1 MLKSSNTSPQGSLSN
16 ISHAKWEGVIPFP
29 FFLGVRGMN
38 AGVIKNKIRN
48 FLSIPA
54 NFMLIL
60 FFVLF
65 LGLSIYPLF
74 AMTRQ
79 MFVVHP
85 GIEKTLTGKKTGS
98 FTLYHFQKLFLSGE
112 WSSATFFK
120 PLLNSFLLGLLGA
133 ILAILLGGTVAWLMA
148 RSNMKYKKIIGSL
161 FMFPYI
167 MPAWT
172 LAQFWI
178 YMFQNNKV
186 GGGNVGILQGLFGI
200 TMPEW
205 FVFGLFPCIIVNALH
220 FAPFAYILI
229 GGILQN
235 MDATLEESATILK
248 TSRWR
253 IIRRI
258 TLPIIMPAI
267 LSTFLLVFSSGFASY
282 AVPVFLG
289 GAVRFYTLA
298 SKMKALVNAGYM
310 GQSYI
315 IASVMIIMGIIILTI
330 NQTYTGK
337 RKSFTTVT
345 GKSGQVSLVDLKGAN
360 KPVAIALVIGTLC
373 FSILPLIVFALQ
385 TITRIPG
392 KYDPAYWTLDF
403 WIGQDIDAYQMG
415 MVGGIL
421 VNKESL
427 AALGRL
433 LLLSLACSAFGGTA
447 GLFIGYSVV
456 KQRGKQLSKMVE
468 SMAFFPYLI
477 PTIAFSAIYLAVAS
491 TKTFA
496 FLYNS
501 FMLLVIVGGVKYTPF
516 ASRGGINSM
525 LQISKE
531 IEEAAIII
539 GIPWYKRLFRI
550 LVPIQKTSILSGYL
564 LPIVS
569 AMREVDLFALLV
581 PNSRYLL
588 TTMLLSFNQTGYDQ
602 YASAITLLI
611 IVIVLIINFVSNKV
625 TGASIENSVGSSSNV
640 K

>member
-1 MLKSSNTSPQGSLSN
+1 
-16 ISHAKWEGVIPFP
+16 
-29 FFLGVRGMN
+29 MN
-38 AGVIKNKIRN
+38 LVLIKNKIKN
-48 FLSIPA
+48 FFSVPA
-54 NFMLIL
+54 NCMLVL

-65 LGLSIYPLF
+65 LGLSIYPII
-74 AMTRQ
+74 AMTKE

-85 GIEKTLTGKKTGS
+85 GIEKTLTGQKNGS
-98 FTLYHFQKLFLSGE
+98 FTLFHFQKLFLSGE
-112 WSSATFFK
+112 WSQATFFK
-120 PLLNSFLLGLLGA
+120 PLTNSFLLGLFGA
-133 ILAILLGGTVAWLMA
+133 ILAILIGGSVAWLMA
-148 RSNMKYKKIIGSL
+148 RSNMKYKKLIGSL

-186 GGGNVGILQGLFGI
+186 GGGNVGILQGLFGLV
-200 TMPEW
+200 MPEW
-205 FVFGLFPCIIVNALH
+205 FVFGLCPCIIVNALH

-248 TSRWR
+248 TSRGR
-253 IIRRI
+253 ILRRI

-315 IASVMIIMGIIILTI
+315 IASVMIIFGILILTI
-330 NQTYTGK
+330 NQKYTGK

-345 GKSGQVSLVDLKGAN
+345 GKSGQVSLVDLKKAGR
-360 KPVAIALVIGTLC
+360 PIAVILIIGTLC

-392 KYDPAYWTLDF
+392 NYSPSNWTLDF
-403 WIGQDIDAYQMG
+403 WIGNGTDAYQMG

-421 VNKESL
+421 VNKDSL
-427 AALGRL
+427 YALGRL
-433 LLLSLACSAFGGTA
+433 VLLAFACAAFGGTA

-456 KQRGKQLSKMVE
+456 KQRGTRLAKMVE

-491 TKTFA
+491 TKTFS

-501 FMLLVIVGGVKYTPF
+501 FLLLVIVGGVKYTPF

-531 IEEAAIII
+531 IEEAAIIT
-539 GIPWYKRLFRI
+539 GVPWYKRLFRI

-564 LPIVS
+564 IPIVS

-588 TTMLLSFNQTGYDQ
+588 TTMLLSFNQTGYEQ

-611 IVIVLIINFVSNKV
+611 IVIVLIINFTSSKL
-625 TGASIENSVGSSSNV
+625 TGASIENSVGGSSNV
-640 K
+640 R